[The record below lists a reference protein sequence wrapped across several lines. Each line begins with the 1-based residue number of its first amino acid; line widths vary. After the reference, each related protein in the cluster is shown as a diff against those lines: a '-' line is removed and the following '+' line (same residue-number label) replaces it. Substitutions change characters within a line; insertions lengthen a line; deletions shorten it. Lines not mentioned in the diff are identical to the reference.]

1 MKSHENWSWG
11 KQELRMPGEKLVIS
25 ENREIKT
32 QKRGRSTNRRK
43 IGNWLSHLLELFLF
57 MLASQHWTLHVTIL
71 SGFIALAQSR
81 SRIKFDMLQWR
92 KWWETGNLQFFQ
104 DQYFSLKSWVFESC
118 LYRGD
123 HSLTWQTFKRN
134 R

>member
-1 MKSHENWSWG
+1 M
-11 KQELRMPGEKLVIS
+11 RMPGEKLVMS

-32 QKRGRSTNRRK
+32 AEKPRGRSTNRRK

-81 SRIKFDMLQWR
+81 SRIKFDMLQ
-92 KWWETGNLQFFQ
+92 
-104 DQYFSLKSWVFESC
+104 
-118 LYRGD
+118 
-123 HSLTWQTFKRN
+123 
-134 R
+134 